1 MTMGFVLLGAE
12 GGPSCL
18 EGFQNCDPEGRAVD
32 LRGHD
37 LHAL

>member
-1 MTMGFVLLGAE
+1 MIMGFVLWGTD
-12 GGPSCL
+12 GRPDCL
-18 EGFQNCDPEGRAVD
+18 EGFQNGDAEGRTVD